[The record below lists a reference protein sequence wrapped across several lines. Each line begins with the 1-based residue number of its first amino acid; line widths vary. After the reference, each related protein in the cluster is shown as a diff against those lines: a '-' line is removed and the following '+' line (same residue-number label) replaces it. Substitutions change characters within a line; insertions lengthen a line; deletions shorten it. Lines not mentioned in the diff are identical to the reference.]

1 MSDAGAPA
9 QPAGS
14 VPDIAATDASGNP
27 QLVAIDQGQ
36 YFPFVL
42 DLEKKTV
49 AAQGHDTYV
58 LNMLARWTS
67 MLPPQAPYPPP
78 PNIVQTKLTENI
90 MQAKEMGNGRFRQQD
105 WQGAIKHYTMAVAMA
120 SSRPM
125 WEASEL
131 VCDELSMLLA
141 NRSAAY
147 ASAGAYIE
155 ALCDA
160 DAVIKI
166 KRAWGKGHFRKGKAL
181 AGLQRNEEARA
192 AFLLGQQFEPDNEV
206 RWRPHRAPLTPTGI
220 RQGDHCAAQPID
232 THTRARQPLVV
243 QRRMPTK
250 RLLRLGRLVVLVVHK
265 VEPRQDRC
273 V

>member
-9 QPAGS
+9 QRRRQRAQHRGDGRVGQPAARGHR
-14 VPDIAATDASGNP
+14 P
-27 QLVAIDQGQ
+27 GQ

-192 AFLLGQQFEPDNEV
+192 AFLLGQQFEPDNEEFAKAITAL
-206 RWRPHRAPLTPTGI
+206 PNP
-220 RQGDHCAAQPID
+220 
-232 THTRARQPLVV
+232 
-243 QRRMPTK
+243 
-250 RLLRLGRLVVLVVHK
+250 
-265 VEPRQDRC
+265 
-273 V
+273 